1 MDSFVTQSVKVSIL
15 ILIFVIGQNPV
26 FAQDESVG
34 SEPGVQGV
42 EAKLEQ
48 KIKMVNHILHSQ
60 DLLERVK
67 SSNDSL
73 AGDLLARAAGNFL
86 LGEEYFDRGQYLEA
100 EAVIDYV
107 LRDLSA
113 SAQLVNV
120 SQLKKNKYRQFIDQL
135 DSFILPEWDQL
146 SESEN
151 DFLQRQLEHV
161 SQLRNQ
167 AIGYAEAEDYDQA
180 LALLGQAYGVKSSL
194 LEKLRHEITIVYDLN
209 FASIQDEYQY
219 LINRT
224 YHYLELVHLAL
235 SKSEADDQTQKLIDN
250 YIYLSMVNLEDA
262 ENFENDGNFSE
273 AIPVLNQSITQ
284 LSSVLKILGIEI

>member
-1 MDSFVTQSVKVSIL
+1 MQAVKGSIL
-15 ILIFVIGQNPV
+15 TLIIVINQNPV
-26 FAQDESVG
+26 FAQDEAVVG
-34 SEPGVQGV
+34 EPAVQGV

-48 KIKMVNHILHSQ
+48 KIKMVNHILHSP

-67 SSNDSL
+67 SSNDNL
-73 AGDLLARAAGNFL
+73 AGDLLARAAENFL

-135 DSFILPEWDQL
+135 DSFILPDWEQL
-146 SESEN
+146 TEAEN
-151 DFLQRQLEHV
+151 DFLQGQLEYV
-161 SQLRNQ
+161 SDLRNQ
-167 AIGYAEAEDYDQA
+167 AINYAKTEDYDQA
-180 LALLGQAYGVKSSL
+180 LALLGQAYSVKSSL
-194 LEKLRHEITIVYDLN
+194 LEKLRHETTIVYDLN

-224 YHYLELVHLAL
+224 YHYLELVHFAL

-250 YIYLSMVNLEDA
+250 YIYRSMVNLEVA
-262 ENFENDGNFSE
+262 ENFESDGSFSA
-273 AIPVLNQSITQ
+273 AIPVLNQSIAQ
-284 LSSVLKILGIEI
+284 LSSVLKILGIKI

>member
-1 MDSFVTQSVKVSIL
+1 MDRRVMQAVKGSIL
-15 ILIFVIGQNPV
+15 TLIIVINQNPV
-26 FAQDESVG
+26 FAQDEAVVG
-34 SEPGVQGV
+34 EPAVQGV

-48 KIKMVNHILHSQ
+48 KIKMVNHILHSP

-67 SSNDSL
+67 SSNDNL
-73 AGDLLARAAGNFL
+73 AGDLLARAAENFL

-135 DSFILPEWDQL
+135 DSFILPDWEQL
-146 SESEN
+146 TEAEN
-151 DFLQRQLEHV
+151 DFLQGQLEYV
-161 SQLRNQ
+161 SDLRNQ
-167 AIGYAEAEDYDQA
+167 AINYAKTEDYDQA
-180 LALLGQAYGVKSSL
+180 LALLGQAYSVKSSL
-194 LEKLRHEITIVYDLN
+194 LEKLRHETTIVYDLN

-224 YHYLELVHLAL
+224 YHYLELVHFAL

-250 YIYLSMVNLEDA
+250 YIYRSMVNLEVA
-262 ENFENDGNFSE
+262 ENFESDGSFSA
-273 AIPVLNQSITQ
+273 AIPVLNQSIAQ
-284 LSSVLKILGIEI
+284 LSSVLKILGIKI

>member
-1 MDSFVTQSVKVSIL
+1 MDSRLVQAVKGSIL
-15 ILIFVIGQNPV
+15 TLIFVMNQNLV
-26 FAQDESVG
+26 FAQNETVG

-48 KIKMVNHILHSQ
+48 KIKMVNLILHSPG
-60 DLLERVK
+60 LLERVK

-73 AGDLLARAAGNFL
+73 ARELLARAAENFL

-113 SAQLVNV
+113 SARLLNV
-120 SQLKKNKYRQFIDQL
+120 SQLKKNKYRKFIDQL
-135 DSFILPEWDQL
+135 DSFILPEWEQL

-151 DFLQRQLEHV
+151 EFLQDQLEHV
-161 SQLRNQ
+161 SDLRNQ
-167 AIGYAEAEDYDQA
+167 AISYAKAEDYDQA

-194 LEKLRHEITIVYDLN
+194 LEKLRHQTTIVYDLDFVSN
-209 FASIQDEYQY
+209 QDEFQY

-224 YHYLELVHLAL
+224 YHYLELVQYSL
-235 SKSEADDQTQKLIDN
+235 SKYETDEQSQKLIDN
-250 YIYLSMVNLEDA
+250 YIYRSMVNLEIA
-262 ENFENDGNFSE
+262 EDLQNEGIFLE
-273 AIPVLNQSITQ
+273 AIPVLKQSVAL
-284 LSSVLKILGIEI
+284 LSAVLRILGIKI

>member
-1 MDSFVTQSVKVSIL
+1 MANEEIEAMQFSIFMF
-15 ILIFVIGQNPV
+15 IFLLSQNLA
-26 FAQDESVG
+26 FAQNEAIENVAN
-34 SEPGVQGV
+34 VTAV

-48 KIKMVNHILHSQ
+48 KIKMVNLILHSP

-73 AGDLLARAAGNFL
+73 ARELLARAAENFL

-113 SAQLVNV
+113 SAQLLNG
-120 SQLKKNKYRQFIDQL
+120 SRLKKNKYRKFIDQL

-151 DFLQRQLEHV
+151 EFLQDQLEHV
-161 SQLRNQ
+161 SDLRNQ
-167 AIGYAEAEDYDQA
+167 AISYAEAEDYDQA

-194 LEKLRHEITIVYDLN
+194 VEKLRHQTTIVYDLDFVSN
-209 FASIQDEYQY
+209 QDEFQY

-224 YHYLELVHLAL
+224 YHYLELVQYSL
-235 SKSEADDQTQKLIDN
+235 SKYETEEQSQKLIDN
-250 YIYLSMVNLEDA
+250 YIYRSMVNLEIA
-262 ENFENDGNFSE
+262 EGLQNEGIFVE
-273 AIPVLNQSITQ
+273 AIPELKQSIAL
-284 LSSVLKILGIEI
+284 LSAVLRILGVNI

>member
-1 MDSFVTQSVKVSIL
+1 MANEEIEAMQFSIFMF
-15 ILIFVIGQNPV
+15 IFLLSQNLA
-26 FAQDESVG
+26 FAQNEAIENVAN
-34 SEPGVQGV
+34 VTAV

-48 KIKMVNHILHSQ
+48 KIKMVNLILHSP

-73 AGDLLARAAGNFL
+73 ARELLARAAENFL
-86 LGEEYFDRGQYLEA
+86 LGEEYFGRGQYLEA

-113 SAQLVNV
+113 SAQLLNG
-120 SQLKKNKYRQFIDQL
+120 SRLKKNKYRKFIDQL

-151 DFLQRQLEHV
+151 EFLQDQLEHV
-161 SQLRNQ
+161 SDLRNQ
-167 AIGYAEAEDYDQA
+167 AISYAEAEDYDQA

-194 LEKLRHEITIVYDLN
+194 VEKLRHQTTIVYDLDFVSN
-209 FASIQDEYQY
+209 QDEFQY

-224 YHYLELVHLAL
+224 YHYLELVQYSL
-235 SKSEADDQTQKLIDN
+235 SKYETEEQSQKLIDN
-250 YIYLSMVNLEDA
+250 YIYRSMVNLEIA
-262 ENFENDGNFSE
+262 EGLQNEGIFVE
-273 AIPVLNQSITQ
+273 AIPELKQSIAL
-284 LSSVLKILGIEI
+284 LSAVLRILGVNI

>member
-1 MDSFVTQSVKVSIL
+1 MANEEIEAMQFSIFMF
-15 ILIFVIGQNPV
+15 IFLLSQNLA
-26 FAQDESVG
+26 FAQNEAIENVAN
-34 SEPGVQGV
+34 VTAV

-48 KIKMVNHILHSQ
+48 KIKMVNLILHSP

-73 AGDLLARAAGNFL
+73 ARELLARAAENFL

-113 SAQLVNV
+113 SAQLLNG
-120 SQLKKNKYRQFIDQL
+120 SRLKKNKYRKFIDQL

-151 DFLQRQLEHV
+151 EFLQDQLEHV
-161 SQLRNQ
+161 SDLRNQ
-167 AIGYAEAEDYDQA
+167 AISYAEAEDYDQA

-194 LEKLRHEITIVYDLN
+194 VEKLRHQTTSVYDLDFVSN
-209 FASIQDEYQY
+209 QDEFQY

-224 YHYLELVHLAL
+224 YHYLELVQYSL
-235 SKSEADDQTQKLIDN
+235 SKYETEEQSQKLIDN
-250 YIYLSMVNLEDA
+250 YIYRSMVNLEIA
-262 ENFENDGNFSE
+262 EGLQNEGIFVE
-273 AIPVLNQSITQ
+273 AIPELKQSIAL
-284 LSSVLKILGIEI
+284 LSAVLRILGVNI